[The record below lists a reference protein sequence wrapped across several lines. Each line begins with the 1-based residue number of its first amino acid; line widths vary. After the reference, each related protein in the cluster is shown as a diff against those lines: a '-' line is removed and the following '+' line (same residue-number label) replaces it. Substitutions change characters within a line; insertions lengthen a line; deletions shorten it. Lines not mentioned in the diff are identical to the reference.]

1 MPKKYLTDPFVK
13 GLKPNGKRIEI
24 YDQTKSGHS
33 TGLALR
39 LSEKGRKSFVYR
51 YRYGDDVKRIT
62 IGVYPI
68 MKIAEARKK
77 VKEIRG
83 MLSKGLDPLEEKKR
97 RKKAPKPMTIS
108 SLANQF
114 IEKHLPKLKAS
125 TQADYRRRIE
135 NVIVA
140 EIGEIYVKDLNRTDI
155 ISFLE
160 DIDAPI
166 QSNRVRAILSSMMS
180 FALNRGYVE
189 FNPVQGIKPL
199 AKENQRDRVYTNKE
213 LKIIWEK
220 FEEEAEPFRSVL
232 KMLLICGQRAGET
245 RMAKWEHIKK
255 DNVWHIPPENT
266 KAGREQN
273 LPLPELAISIIE
285 EMKQET
291 GHTDYIFASPREE
304 NEPIAWLQ
312 TASKRV
318 RDNCSVKDFRLHD
331 LRRTVASN
339 LARLGFDRTV
349 IGKTLN
355 HKGLAGD
362 SMVTAVY
369 DRYDYLD
376 EKKAALEAWSNELQN
391 ILRQSNE

>member
-1 MPKKYLTDPFVK
+1 MPAKYLTDPYVR
-13 GLKPNGKRIEI
+13 GLKASDKRVEI
-24 YDQTKSGHS
+24 YDQTKEGHT

-51 YRYGDDVKRIT
+51 YRYGKNSKRIT

-77 VKEIRG
+77 VKEIES
-83 MLSKGLDPLEEKKR
+83 MLSSGLDPLEERKR
-97 RKKAPKPMTIS
+97 RKKAPKPLTINELS
-108 SLANQF
+108 SLYM
-114 IEKHLPKLKAS
+114 EKHFPNLKQS
-125 TQADYRRRIE
+125 TKDDYKRRIE
-135 NVIVA
+135 NVIQA
-140 EIGEIYVKDLNRTDI
+140 EIGELYVKDLNRTDI

-180 FALNRGYVE
+180 FALNRGLLE

-199 AKENQRDRVYTNKE
+199 GRENQRNRVYTNKE
-213 LKIIWEK
+213 LKVLWAK
-220 FEEEAEPFRSVL
+220 FEEEAEPFRSL
-232 KMLLICGQRAGET
+232 FKMLLMCGQRAGET
-245 RMAKWEHIKK
+245 RIAKWEHIKEN
-255 DNVWHIPPENT
+255 NVWHIPPENT

-273 LPLPELAISIIE
+273 LPLPEFAISLLE
-285 EMKQET
+285 ELKDVT
-291 GHTDYIFASPREE
+291 GQTDYIFASPREE

-318 RDNCSVKDFRLHD
+318 RDQCSVKDFRLHD

-376 EKKAALEAWSNELQN
+376 EKKAALEAWSVELQS
-391 ILRQSNE
+391 ILKSRS